1 MRNISFDVVA
11 LLIFVLL
18 IISVFS
24 RKMTVSRS
32 NKLFLISLFVGF
44 NAAAFDICRAFSEFY
59 APANEAMCETFHIG
73 YLLFHNLQ
81 GPVYTLFIISFMDMW
96 HKLTQKKLYVIA
108 VGLPWGI
115 VAALLLTNPFTHL
128 MFTSAGGYAHG
139 PLFYFVYVSAILY
152 FLAETCLIFIGRK
165 NFSRMQIF
173 AMFSVILLLCTAM
186 ILHRVFNSQL
196 LECVAV
202 ALGCYILTTTV
213 QRPEEYID
221 TTTGLFKLGAYA
233 RDAKNS
239 FRNQK
244 HWHIVMLNI
253 ANYDSVVRMIGFE
266 QSNDLLKV
274 ISEKITFI
282 NKSLGKKGIAYYLDT
297 GRFRINFPD
306 KHKDDAEVYADMLN
320 TELKKK
326 ICLNGLDISLIP
338 CIVVAHCPED
348 IESFKSLMS
357 FGQDF
362 HTKIVHSGIVLSA
375 KEVYNPDE
383 FKVSNNIDAI
393 IEKALA
399 NHSFQVY
406 YQPIYSIEKKKFIS
420 AEALLRLYDEEH
432 GFISPEVIVT
442 AAEKSGAIHK
452 IGEFVFEEVCKFISG
467 EEFEKLGLEY
477 IEVNLSVAQCMHG
490 DLADKI
496 LLIMQQYNVPTDKIN
511 LEITETAAS
520 FAQRVM
526 TENLNKLSRS
536 GVSFSLDDYG
546 TGYSNMKRVIS
557 LPLKIVK
564 LDKSLVDEQHNPKM
578 WILLRNTV
586 QMLKAMNMQ
595 IVVEGIETREMVDL
609 FSELKCDFIQGYF
622 FSKPLPQADFVK
634 LIENSSETA

>member
-44 NAAAFDICRAFSEFY
+44 IATTFDICRAFSEFY
-59 APANEAMCETFHIG
+59 APANVAMCETFHIG

-81 GPVYTLFIISFMDMW
+81 GPIYSMFVISFMDMW

-108 VGLPWGI
+108 LGMPWGI
-115 VAALLLTNPFTHL
+115 VAALLLTNPFTHF
-128 MFTSAGGYAHG
+128 MFSSAGGYAHG
-139 PLFYFVYVSAILY
+139 PLFYFVYVSGIIY
-152 FLAETCLIFIGRK
+152 FLVETVLIFLGRK
-165 NFSRMQIF
+165 NFSGMQIV
-173 AMFSVILLLCTAM
+173 AMFSVIVLLIMAM
-186 ILHRVFNSQL
+186 ILHRIFNTQL

-266 QSNDLLKV
+266 QSTELLKA

-306 KHKDDAEVYADMLN
+306 KHKDDAEIYAGMLN

-399 NHSFQVY
+399 NNSFQVY

-432 GFISPEVIVT
+432 GFISPEVIIT

-467 EEFEKLGLEY
+467 GEFEKLGLEY

-496 LLIMQQYNVPTDKIN
+496 LLIMQQYLVPTDKIN

-564 LDKSLVDEQHNPKM
+564 LDKSFVDEQHNPKM

-595 IVVEGIETREMVDL
+595 IVVEGIETQEMVDL
-609 FSELKCDFIQGYF
+609 FSELRCDFIQGYF
-622 FSKPLPQADFVK
+622 FSKPLPEADFVK

>member
-44 NAAAFDICRAFSEFY
+44 IATTFDICRAFSEFY
-59 APANEAMCETFHIG
+59 APTNEAMCETFHIG

-108 VGLPWGI
+108 IGLPWI
-115 VAALLLTNPFTHL
+115 LVAALLLTNPFTHF
-128 MFTSAGGYAHG
+128 MFSSAGGYAHG
-139 PLFYFVYVSAILY
+139 PIFYFVYVSAILY
-152 FLAETCLIFIGRK
+152 FLVETCLIFLGRK

-173 AMFSVILLLCTAM
+173 ALFSVIALLIMAM
-186 ILHRVFNSQL
+186 ILHRIFNSQL

-266 QSNDLLKV
+266 QSNELLKV

-306 KHKDDAEVYADMLN
+306 KHKDDAEVYANMLN

-362 HTKIVHSGIVLSA
+362 HTKILHSGIVLGA

-393 IEKALA
+393 IEKALT
-399 NHSFQVY
+399 NNSFQVY

-432 GFISPEVIVT
+432 GFISPEVIIT

-467 EEFEKLGLEY
+467 GEFEKLGLEY

-622 FSKPLPQADFVK
+622 FSKPLPKAEFIK